1 LFKQAFLAMQG
12 VDMELGKV
20 QRQFCKTQLLPGWQ
34 LQYSTASAAPSTATG
49 VRQLDFV
56 CSYLI

>member
-1 LFKQAFLAMQG
+1 MQG

-20 QRQFCKTQLLPGWQ
+20 QRQFCKTQLLLGRQ
-34 LQYSTASAAPSTATG
+34 LQYSTASAATSTATG